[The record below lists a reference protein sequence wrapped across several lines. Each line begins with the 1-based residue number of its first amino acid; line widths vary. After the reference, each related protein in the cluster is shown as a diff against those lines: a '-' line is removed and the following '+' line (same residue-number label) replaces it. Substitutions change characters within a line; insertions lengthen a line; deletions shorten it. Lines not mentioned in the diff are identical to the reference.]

1 MKGRLMP
8 LGIYLHFPYCL
19 SKCPYCD
26 FASVAEPQIPHA
38 RYAQALARELLQRIP
53 SVTGRA
59 ATSLYIGGGT
69 PSLFEPE
76 ALARVL
82 EAIRA
87 AIPVSPDAEVT
98 LEANPGASDAAR
110 FLAYRSLGVNRLS
123 LGVQS
128 FDDPTLHRLGRRHD
142 AREAFAAVDAAR
154 RAGFES
160 LALDLIYGAPG
171 QSLAMA
177 EADAR
182 SAALLTPEHL
192 SCYALTLD
200 HLAEEVPMATAVRAG
215 RLAVPDDDLQWEM
228 GRRVREVL
236 EAAGYRRYEISNY
249 ARPGLEA
256 RHNALYWKG
265 GEYLGLGCGASGFA
279 LRDPK
284 EPARGGRRWAN
295 HRSPERYLESVERGE
310 LPEASSEALTGA
322 DLLRER
328 LAMGLRMA
336 DGVAVREVAGL
347 LGVDCAPLLATAQSL
362 VERGLARWSGD
373 RLSLTDRGMD
383 FHTSVAVEFV

>member
-1 MKGRLMP
+1 MP

-26 FASVAEPQIPHA
+26 FASVAEPLIPHA
-38 RYAQALARELLQRIP
+38 RYARALSCELLQRLP
-53 SVTGRA
+53 EVTGRGA
-59 ATSLYIGGGT
+59 SSLYIGGGT

-76 ALARVL
+76 SLAHALA
-82 EAIRA
+82 AIRA
-87 AIPVSPDAEVT
+87 AVPISPDAEVT

-110 FLAYRSLGVNRLS
+110 FLAFRRLGVNRLS

-128 FDDPTLHRLGRRHD
+128 FDDPTLRRLGRRHS
-142 AREAFAAVDAAR
+142 AREARAAVGAAR
-154 RAGFES
+154 GAGFRS

-182 SAALLTPEHL
+182 SAAELMPEHL

-236 EAAGYRRYEISNY
+236 EAEGYRRYEISNF
-249 ARPGLEA
+249 ALPGFEA
-256 RHNALYWKG
+256 RHNSLYWKG

-279 LRDPK
+279 LCDPR
-284 EPARGGRRWAN
+284 EPARGGRRWSN
-295 HRSPERYLESVERGE
+295 HRSPDRYLECVERGE
-310 LPEASSEALTGA
+310 LPEASSEALTGT

-328 LAMGLRMA
+328 LAMGLRMV
-336 DGVAVREVAGL
+336 DGVAVREVADL
-347 LGVDCAPLLATAQSL
+347 LGQDRAPLLTTARSL
-362 VERGLARWSGD
+362 VERGLARWNGD